1 MAYIEE
7 VIRTL
12 REDDPSRVKEG
23 RRFEKFV
30 KTALESHPGIF
41 GQERFETIWFWR
53 DWPDRQKHGYSAKDI
68 GIDLVAKETQA
79 TGGGLVAI
87 QVKFGDSEVSTAEV
101 DSFLGASG
109 TDFFTSR
116 LIVSSRE
123 IAKIGLQEL
132 EKASP
137 QCQILRTSEM
147 DGWLSDWRIYLK
159 DESQPLKI
167 EFEKHELREYQ
178 DEAVLKID
186 KGFTEANK
194 GQLIMPCGSGKSL
207 VALHAAEKI
216 AGANTD
222 VLYLVPSIALM
233 GQTMREWSQQRSLA
247 MQYLGVCSDVT
258 TGLKATDDAST
269 AGNLTEL
276 AIPVTTDAEKVAEQL
291 ARKPLAGH
299 IRVIFSTYHS
309 TPKIAEA
316 LKSLPHFHFD
326 LVICDE
332 AHRTT
337 GISEAHSK
345 KDNIKGYHGI
355 SPFQLIHHNE
365 HLPASKRLFMTAT
378 PRIFTD
384 KQRKKIDE
392 GIYEDEFS
400 YSMDDPDR
408 YGDEFFK
415 MSFADALQADC
426 LSDYEVIVIAADER
440 SYLQSLEDSSLA
452 HDDPGLKEMIS
463 TSAAVK
469 LAGSWDALATPQTIS
484 FDRDRKPGELRPEW
498 GAPARSAIA
507 FCNTVRNSKQAA
519 LHWQKVAEAISG
531 RHAAISDRY
540 ATGDFLGIDVRHLDS
555 HTPANERADL
565 LQRLRNLEALN
576 PSSPRP
582 TLIDVADIAPS
593 NPSDSQNSTGSST
606 TCRVLTNARV
616 LSEGVDVPAL
626 DAVVFLEPRS
636 SELDITQAVGR
647 VMRKAPGKQKGY
659 IIIPVVIPVHEVDV
673 EDEDAR
679 ISHADKILS
688 SSDFSA
694 VWKVAR
700 ALRSHDDRIDYWLNN
715 PHTAKQTTTFRL
727 RTTQFPSA
735 NRDTETNSA
744 SNGADTKVARDT
756 FEQLSL
762 ALAQNFASMLVSKC
776 GDRQLYPRWGEQ
788 AARICETIRQRVSVL
803 ISRAGGLPNA
813 SADAFD
819 EFLSEIR
826 LAVSPDVSYRQAE
839 EMVAQHIVTIPVF
852 DVLFSGSDFVS
863 SNPVSISI
871 NKLIG
876 IFEAQGGKFE
886 EDLRPLKRAYQT
898 MERAFQGAVSSQDK
912 LDILR
917 EIYDG
922 FFNAAMKKAVE
933 ALGIAYTPVELV
945 DFIWRSVDAVCRREF
960 GKGLTDE
967 GVNILEPFVGTG
979 TFISRLL
986 TGKDSQGN
994 YLIRDED
1001 LARKYNHEI
1010 HANELILLAYYIAA
1024 LKIEETKH
1032 SREQE
1037 ANPNS
1042 QAKYEPFENIVLTDT
1057 FLMNE
1062 NLAARASEMF
1072 ERKDGNPERVQK
1084 QNQLSIQVI
1093 ASNPPWSSGQ
1103 DSASDDN
1110 PRTKYEA
1117 IAERVRETYSKI
1129 QKEIT
1134 SRAPG
1139 GSAAGNTYVQAFRW
1153 ASDRINGNQNPDNS
1167 QAIPEPAI
1175 ISFVSPNSL
1184 YDGTSLAGMRKC
1196 MQSEFTDIYVV
1207 NLRGNAYK
1215 SGEERKKEGDNVFG
1229 NETRNGVQITVLVR
1243 NPQKDIDT
1251 PVALHY
1257 IEVPEYSN
1265 LDQKLEWLSELEDVL
1280 NPKFQFISTN
1290 ERWSW
1295 SNPGTPGWE
1304 NMLSLCPKKSGGN
1317 EDAIV
1322 SQHASGIKTN
1332 IDTYVYA
1339 FSRSEVEHKARV
1351 LIDEYNKTLALYIQD
1366 PTPEHLDELTKGHNV
1381 HCIKWT
1387 HALENTLKKQKLLTF
1402 DDSKIVQVLYRPFRK
1417 MWLYLEPD
1425 ILSSTSVVKMF
1436 NAGGGAVRG
1445 SLGGDHLKPTSSLSQ
1460 SNSYS
1465 MFTAAAGVEAF
1476 HSGDTDQHEF
1486 QQGPARRDGHHHD
1499 PRHAPDNDRHQ
1510 DVAEISGGGQFSQKS
1525 ATKSHSGLSR
1535 PSATPISQQ
1544 PGAIQDAHPDDT
1556 DKLTIKPSHK
1566 RGRGNYSLTGSAFGG
1581 ARTGNQ
1587 SSAPISTPIAV
1598 TCPSNKAVFGVLATP
1613 IVTDL
1618 CAAGTQQASRLAHR
1632 HTLSNARSK
1641 H

>member
-123 IAKIGLQEL
+123 IAKVGLQEL

-531 RHAAISDRY
+531 RHAADVAQHATGPGRHESGADQPATGSGRHATISDRY

-576 PSSPRP
+576 PSSSSPK
-582 TLIDVADIAPS
+582 LIDVADIAPS

-727 RTTQFPSA
+727 RTTKFPSA

-1042 QAKYEPFENIVLTDT
+1042 QVKYEPFENIVLTDT

-1062 NLAARASEMF
+1062 NLAARVSEMF

-1110 PRTKYEA
+1110 PRTKYKA
-1117 IAERVRETYSKI
+1117 VAERVLETYSKTH
-1129 QKEIT
+1129 KDIT
-1134 SRAPG
+1134 GRAPG
-1139 GSAAGNTYVQAFRW
+1139 GNAAGNTYVQAFRW

-1184 YDGTSLAGMRKC
+1184 YDGTSLAGMRRC
-1196 MQSEFTDIYVV
+1196 LQSEFTDIYVV

-1243 NPQKDIDT
+1243 NPQKDMDT

-1280 NPKFQFISTN
+1280 NPEFQLIPIN
-1290 ERWSW
+1290 DRWSW

-1304 NMLSLCPKKSGGN
+1304 DMLSLCPKKSGES
-1317 EDAIV
+1317 EDAII
-1322 SQHASGIKTN
+1322 SRHASGITTGC
-1332 IDTYVYA
+1332 DTYVYA
-1339 FSRSEVEHKARV
+1339 FSRSEVEHKARA
-1351 LIDEYNKTLALYIQD
+1351 LIDEYNKTLAVYIQD
-1366 PTPEHLDELTKGHNV
+1366 PTPEHLDELTKNHNIDS
-1381 HCIKWT
+1381 IKWT

-1436 NAGGGAVRG
+1436 NTR
-1445 SLGGDHLKPTSSLSQ
+1445 
-1460 SNSYS
+1460 
-1465 MFTAAAGVEAF
+1465 
-1476 HSGDTDQHEF
+1476 
-1486 QQGPARRDGHHHD
+1486 
-1499 PRHAPDNDRHQ
+1499 
-1510 DVAEISGGGQFSQKS
+1510 GGGQFL
-1525 ATKSHSGLSR
+1525 AHLEGI
-1535 PSATPISQQ
+1535 ISNRV
-1544 PGAIQDAHPDDT
+1544 P
-1556 DKLTIKPSHK
+1556 
-1566 RGRGNYSLTGSAFGG
+1566 
-1581 ARTGNQ
+1581 
-1587 SSAPISTPIAV
+1587 
-1598 TCPSNKAVFGVLATP
+1598 
-1613 IVTDL
+1613 
-1618 CAAGTQQASRLAHR
+1618 ASRNQTPLRRPQQWRAPR
-1632 HTLSNARSK
+1632 HSTAAILINMNSNRSLPDVIATTMTPDM
-1641 H
+1641 HLIMIGTRMLPR